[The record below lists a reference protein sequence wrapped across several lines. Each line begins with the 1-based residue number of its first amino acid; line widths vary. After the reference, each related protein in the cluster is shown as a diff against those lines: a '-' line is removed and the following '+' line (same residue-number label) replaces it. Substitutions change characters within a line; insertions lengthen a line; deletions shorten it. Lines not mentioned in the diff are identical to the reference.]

1 MEMSSSRISC
11 AACRHDIDASA
22 KVCPFCGA
30 DPRTGEKP
38 VDTATLLQEEFKAR
52 PVTTSENVLDF
63 ARQRQGVVAVLGIAA
78 TVLLLLGLH
87 QFATWRNEA
96 AVSSTNAIPLAEVTD
111 VGESDA
117 QQMPPMPALK
127 FQFEGRPQTMRTF
140 VLEPGAVT
148 PPEVLAAQQAAQA
161 AAQAAHPAVQPPATV
176 PGRPGPLRPP
186 TATQQPPTTQQP
198 KIQQPPGTR
207 QPGIQQPRPH

>member
-30 DPRTGEKP
+30 DPRTGEKL
-38 VDTATLLQEEFKAR
+38 VDTTALLQEEFKPK

-63 ARQRQGVVAVLGIAA
+63 ARQRQGVVVAFGIAA
-78 TVLLLLGLH
+78 AVLALIGLH

-96 AVSSTNAIPLAEVTD
+96 AVSSTNAVPLAEVTD
-111 VGESDA
+111 VGEPDS
-117 QQMPPMPALK
+117 QSVPPMPELK
-127 FQFEGRPQTMRTF
+127 FQFDGRPQTMRTF

-148 PPEVLAAQQAAQA
+148 PPEVLAATADPTTLPAA
-161 AAQAAHPAVQPPATV
+161 
-176 PGRPGPLRPP
+176 PGRPGPPRPAS
-186 TATQQPPTTQQP
+186 ATQQPPAAQRPSTQQP
-198 KIQQPPGTR
+198 
-207 QPGIQQPRPH
+207 HH